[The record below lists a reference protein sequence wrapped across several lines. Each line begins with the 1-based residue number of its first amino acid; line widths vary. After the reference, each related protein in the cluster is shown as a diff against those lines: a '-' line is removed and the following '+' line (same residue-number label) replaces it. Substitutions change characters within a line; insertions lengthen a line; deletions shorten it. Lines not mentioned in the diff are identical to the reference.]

1 MTTGDE
7 RREVGRTR
15 RADVP
20 RSTHAEWDVEARDRD
35 AVAVLEEQG
44 RARVAEL
51 VPVRYERMAA
61 SPFAFFRGAA
71 AVMAMDL
78 STTPTTD
85 FTVQACGD
93 AHVANFGT
101 FATPERNVVF
111 DVNDFDETERGPW
124 EWDVKRLAASLAVV
138 AREHGSDPERRDH
151 VVLEAVR
158 VYREY
163 VGQYAR
169 MRTLDVWYE
178 RTTADDLVAH
188 FPDRYRRQAARD
200 VTRALRKDHVRA
212 VTRLTT
218 DHDGAPRFVEDPP
231 IVVHLDALE
240 QDMDDVDATVADY
253 RESLTEERRFLFDRF
268 RVVDVARRVVG
279 VGSVGTHCW
288 VVLLEAVAPVAA
300 VEDRIVL
307 QVKEAP
313 PSVLAPYVGPTPTGH
328 QGRRVVS
335 GQRLTQAASDLFLGW
350 CRAPSGRHYYVRQ
363 LWDVKGQGDLTRMD
377 HGKLTHY
384 GALCAR
390 ALARAHARTGDAA
403 AIAGYL
409 GGGRVFD
416 RAVTAFAAKYA
427 AANERDHAALLDAIA
442 SGRVA
447 AGAGAGGVSNGVAK
461 QGE

>member
-1 MTTGDE
+1 MTTGAE
-7 RREVGRTR
+7 RRAAGRAL

-20 RSTHAEWDVEARDRD
+20 RSVHADWDVEARDRD
-35 AVAVLEEQG
+35 PVAVLEEQA
-44 RARVAEL
+44 RTRVAEL

-61 SPFAFFRGAA
+61 SPFAFFRGGAA
-71 AVMAMDL
+71 IMTMDL
-78 STTPTTD
+78 STTPVSGL
-85 FTVQACGD
+85 TVQACGD

-111 DVNDFDETERGPW
+111 DINDFDETERGPW
-124 EWDVKRLAASLAVV
+124 EWDVKRLATSLHVV
-138 AREHGSDPERRDH
+138 AREHGFKVSQRDE

-163 VGQYAR
+163 VDEYSR

-188 FPDRYRRQAARD
+188 FPKRYRAQAERD

-212 VTRLTT
+212 VARLTA
-218 DHDGAPRFVEDPP
+218 DRDGRPRFVEDPP
-231 IVVHLDALE
+231 IVVHLDDLE
-240 QDMDDVDATVADY
+240 PGMDDVEAMIALY
-253 RESLTEERRFLFDRF
+253 RESLTDERRFLFDRF

-279 VGSVGTHCW
+279 VGSVGTRCW
-288 VVLLEAVAPVAA
+288 VTLLEAVAPA
-300 VEDRIVL
+300 EGTPDRIVL
-307 QVKEAP
+307 QVKEAQA
-313 PSVLAPYVGPTPTGH
+313 SVLAPYVGPTASGH
-328 QGRRVVS
+328 EGRRVVA

-350 CRAPSGRHYYVRQ
+350 CHAPSGHHYYVRQ

-377 HGKLTHY
+377 LGTLTHY

-409 GGGRVFD
+409 GGGGAFD
-416 RAVTAFAAKYA
+416 RAIAGFAAKYA
-427 AANERDHAALLDAIA
+427 AANERDHASLVDAIA
-442 SGRVA
+442 SGRVGANSA
-447 AGAGAGGVSNGVAK
+447 AKPTANSAANPP
-461 QGE
+461 E

>member
-1 MTTGDE
+1 VSGTTTGE
-7 RREVGRTR
+7 TQREAGRAL

-20 RSTHAEWDVEARDRD
+20 RSVHAAWDVEARDRD
-35 AVAVLEEQG
+35 PIAVLEEQG
-44 RARVAEL
+44 RTRVPEL

-61 SPFAFFRGAA
+61 SPFAFFRGGAA
-71 AVMAMDL
+71 IMAMDL
-78 STTPTTD
+78 STTPVTGL
-85 FTVQACGD
+85 TVQACGD

-111 DVNDFDETERGPW
+111 DINDFDETERGPW
-124 EWDVKRLAASLAVV
+124 EWDVKRLATSLHVV
-138 AREHGSDPERRDH
+138 AREHGFKADQRDG

-163 VGQYAR
+163 VDQYSG
-169 MRTLDVWYE
+169 MRTLDVWYD

-188 FPDRYRRQAARD
+188 FPKRYRAQAQRD

-212 VTRLTT
+212 VARLTT
-218 DHDGAPRFVEDPP
+218 DHDGRPRFVEDPP
-231 IVVHLDALE
+231 IVVHLDELE
-240 QDMDDVDATVADY
+240 PSMDDVAATVADY
-253 RESLTEERRFLFDRF
+253 RESLTDERRFLFDRF

-279 VGSVGTHCW
+279 VGSVGTRCW
-288 VVLLEAVAPVAA
+288 VTLLEAVAPV
-300 VEDRIVL
+300 EGTPDRLVL

-313 PSVLAPYVGPTPTGH
+313 ASVLAPYVGRTPSGH
-328 QGRRVVS
+328 EGRRVVS

-350 CRAPSGRHYYVRQ
+350 CQGPSGHHYYVRQ

-377 HGKLTHY
+377 LAKLTHY

-409 GGGRVFD
+409 GRGGVFD
-416 RAVTAFAAKYA
+416 RAIAGFAANYA
-427 AANERDHAALLDAIA
+427 AANERDHATLVDAIA

-447 AGAGAGGVSNGVAK
+447 ANNPA
-461 QGE
+461 

>member
-1 MTTGDE
+1 MSGTTTGE
-7 RREVGRTR
+7 TQREAGRAL
-15 RADVP
+15 RADGP
-20 RSTHAEWDVEARDRD
+20 RSVPAAWDVVARDRD
-35 AVAVLEEQG
+35 PIAVLEEQG
-44 RARVAEL
+44 RTRVPEL

-61 SPFAFFRGAA
+61 SPFAFFRGGAA
-71 AVMAMDL
+71 IMAMDL
-78 STTPTTD
+78 STTPVTGL
-85 FTVQACGD
+85 TVQACGD

-111 DVNDFDETERGPW
+111 DINDFDETERGPW
-124 EWDVKRLAASLAVV
+124 EWDVKRLATSLHVV
-138 AREHGSDPERRDH
+138 AREHGFKPDQRDG

-163 VGQYAR
+163 VDQYSG
-169 MRTLDVWYE
+169 MRTLDVWYD

-188 FPDRYRRQAARD
+188 FPKRYRAQAQRD

-212 VTRLTT
+212 VARLTT
-218 DHDGAPRFVEDPP
+218 DHDGRPRFVEDPP
-231 IVVHLDALE
+231 IVVHLDELE
-240 QDMDDVDATVADY
+240 PSMDDVAATVADY
-253 RESLTEERRFLFDRF
+253 RESLTDERRFLFDRF

-279 VGSVGTHCW
+279 VGSVGTRCW
-288 VVLLEAVAPVAA
+288 VTLLEAVAPIAGTP
-300 VEDRIVL
+300 DRLVL

-313 PSVLAPYVGPTPTGH
+313 ASVLAPYVGRTPSGH
-328 QGRRVVS
+328 EGRRVVS

-350 CRAPSGRHYYVRQ
+350 CQGPSGHHYYVRQ

-377 HGKLTHY
+377 LAKLTHY

-409 GGGRVFD
+409 GRGGVFD
-416 RAVTAFAAKYA
+416 RAIAGFAANYA
-427 AANERDHAALLDAIA
+427 AANERDHATLVDAIA

-447 AGAGAGGVSNGVAK
+447 GNNPA
-461 QGE
+461 